1 MIDMLQ
7 SVDFYKKKGQKAF
20 SLVEMSVVLAI
31 LAVILAG
38 VMPFLLESTKSK
50 DSDKTVT
57 RMDDIESALQAFYAR
72 NNRLPCPADAT
83 LAVNTANFGVE
94 ANNTGTCTG
103 GGIQA
108 NFADTVNGTVG
119 GAVPTKTLN
128 LPDEAAFDGWG
139 RRFNYH
145 VTTTATAAS
154 ATGVI
159 IVRDHAAANRT
170 TQAIYVLFSSG
181 ASGHGAFTVGGTR
194 LNGGITAGNTE
205 KLQNCDCTAAAAN
218 GTYDNIFIQGMEY
231 PSTNMAIL
239 FDDVVRYMTEE
250 QLQQK
255 AYASAAG
262 PTSCPSGFTLVGTAG
277 RANSLCIETNER
289 AATDFFTAA
298 DTCHGINNSRGRA
311 MLCSP
316 IDWYYAC
323 RVGAGL
329 ANLTNGR
336 EWTDQVIP
344 GGTDNVITPGNGSC
358 SVFDQAD
365 RTTSVAYRCC
375 QH

>member
-1 MIDMLQ
+1 MNTVLERIDLQ
-7 SVDFYKKKGQKAF
+7 RENHRAAF

-50 DSDKTVT
+50 DSDKTVS
-57 RMDDIESALQAFYAR
+57 RMDEIESAMFAFYAR

-94 ANNTGTCTG
+94 ANNAGTCTG

-128 LPDEAAFDGWG
+128 LPDDVAFDGWG

-145 VTTTATAAS
+145 VTTAATNVSAA
-154 ATGVI
+154 GVI

-181 ASGHGAFTVGGTR
+181 ASGHGAYTVGGTR

-205 KLQNCDCTAAAAN
+205 KLQNCDCTAVAAN

-262 PTSCPSGFTLVGTAG
+262 PTACPTGFSLVGTSG
-277 RANSLCIETNER
+277 RANSFCIH
-289 AATDFFTAA
+289 TAA
-298 DTCHGINNSRGRA
+298 QAADDYYDAANACTTVNNSRGRA
-311 MLCSP
+311 HLCTP
-316 IDWYYAC
+316 MEWYQAC
-323 RVGAGL
+323 QLGVGTGIAAGV
-329 ANLTNGR
+329 
-336 EWTDQVIP
+336 EWTDQVLPATVSAVRSSAGCGIL
-344 GGTDNVITPGNGSC
+344 GTDAIVNTNP
-358 SVFDQAD
+358 
-365 RTTSVAYRCC
+365 YRCC
-375 QH
+375 QN